1 MVPSDAQTA
10 ALYSNQ
16 DKVAENNPN
25 AATRQEQ
32 DTPSLPKAPIDWLS
46 CVRQSLID
54 QGVQGEA
61 LNIIIDSWRTST
73 RKQYKSSICSWIDF
87 CKDHHICVM
96 TPSLPQLLEFLTLQ
110 SKRLGYSALGTVRSA
125 LSSFITIDGIK
136 AGEHLLVSRFMTG
149 IFNRKPC
156 FPRYVETWDPQIVL
170 DHLRSYPDVKFMTLK
185 QLTLKL
191 TMFMAL
197 VSAQR
202 TRTLKLLSTENMV
215 KKSEEFTFR
224 VLSLLKQ
231 SSAGGGT
238 QRHLA
243 PIVFKKYPDDNKL
256 CVFTVLEEYL
266 KRTSALRGS
275 CSQLLLCYTKPCGPA
290 SKDTIRRWIKEVM
303 LQAGIVTTLFKPHS
317 TRSASTSVAVSN
329 NVPINDILMT
339 NGWRSSSI
347 FAKYYNKPV
356 AHTNQ
361 FAEGVLSKP

>member
-1 MVPSDAQTA
+1 
-10 ALYSNQ
+10 
-16 DKVAENNPN
+16 
-25 AATRQEQ
+25 
-32 DTPSLPKAPIDWLS
+32 
-46 CVRQSLID
+46 
-54 QGVQGEA
+54 
-61 LNIIIDSWRTST
+61 
-73 RKQYKSSICSWIDF
+73 
-87 CKDHHICVM
+87 M

-125 LSSFITIDGIK
+125 LSSFITIDGFK
-136 AGEHLLVSRFMTG
+136 AGEHPLVSRFMTG

-170 DHLRSYPDVKFMTLK
+170 DYLRSYPDVKDMTLK

-191 TMFMAL
+191 TMLMAL

-202 TRTLKLLSTENMV
+202 TQTLKMLSTDNMV
-215 KKSEEFTFR
+215 KKSEEISFR

-231 SSAGGGT
+231 SSAGGGA

-243 PIVFKKYPDDNKL
+243 PIVFKKYSDDTKL

-275 CSQLLLCYTKPCGPA
+275 CSQLLICYTKPCGPA

-303 LQAGIVTTLFKPHS
+303 LQAGIDTTVFKPHS
-317 TRSASTSVAVSN
+317 TRSASTSAAVSN

-339 NGWRSSSI
+339 AGWRSSST
-347 FAKYYNKPV
+347 FAKFYNKPV
-356 AHTNQ
+356 THTNK